1 MLAQARSRLQRLT
14 PPQAQ
19 DALAAGALLVDIR
32 PDWQRAAEG
41 EVPGALLVERNHLEW
56 RFDPAC
62 DARLPQATGYDVQVI
77 VLCSEGY
84 TSSLAADS
92 LRALGL
98 HRATDVIGGFH
109 AWSAEGIPVQPAPG
123 VGSGAGTAGSP
134 RVGSAAMTDR
144 RLRVAVV
151 FGGRSS
157 EHAISCVSA
166 GSVLAHLDRAR
177 FDVIPVGISADGAWV
192 QGTDEPAE
200 LMIRNR
206 KLPAVDGAA
215 AALALPGDPT
225 RRELVR
231 IEGDRAGEVL
241 SGIDVVFPVL
251 HGAFGEDGT
260 IQGLLEL
267 ADLPYVGSGVLASA
281 AGMDKEFAR
290 KLLGTEGLPVT
301 DAVVLRADTATLTA
315 DQRERLGLPVFV
327 KPARA
332 GSSMGITKVV
342 DWSELPS
349 AIATARAVDPKVLIE
364 AAVIGREI
372 ECGVLEFPD
381 GRVEASLPAEIRL
394 VAEDSAGWYD
404 FDAKYLD
411 NACEFD
417 IPAKLD
423 DDVAAGLR
431 AMAVS
436 AFRSLDCQGLARVDF
451 FVGPDGALTVNEIN
465 TMPGF
470 TPISMYPRMWAVTG
484 VDYPTLLSTL
494 IDTAVARGTG
504 LR

>member
-1 MLAQARSRLQRLT
+1 
-14 PPQAQ
+14 
-19 DALAAGALLVDIR
+19 
-32 PDWQRAAEG
+32 
-41 EVPGALLVERNHLEW
+41 
-56 RFDPAC
+56 
-62 DARLPQATGYDVQVI
+62 
-77 VLCSEGY
+77 
-84 TSSLAADS
+84 
-92 LRALGL
+92 
-98 HRATDVIGGFH
+98 
-109 AWSAEGIPVQPAPG
+109 
-123 VGSGAGTAGSP
+123 
-134 RVGSAAMTDR
+134 MTDR

-166 GSVLAHLDRAR
+166 GSVLTHLDRAR
-177 FDVIPVGISADGAWV
+177 FDVIPVGISPAGAWV
-192 QGTDEPAE
+192 LGTGEPAE
-200 LMIRNR
+200 LAIRGR
-206 KLPAVDGAA
+206 QLPAVDNAST
-215 AALALPGDPT
+215 ALALPGDPT
-225 RRELVR
+225 RRELVC
-231 IEGDRAGEVL
+231 IAGDRLGEVL
-241 SGIDVVFPVL
+241 SGVDVVFPVL

-281 AGMDKEFAR
+281 AGMDKEFTR
-290 KLLGTEGLPVT
+290 KLLRMEGLPVT
-301 DAVVLRADTATLTA
+301 DAVVLRAGNATLTA
-315 DQRERLGLPVFV
+315 EQRERLGLPVFV

-332 GSSMGITKVV
+332 GSSVGITKVA
-342 DWSELPS
+342 DWSGLLS
-349 AIATARAVDPKVLIE
+349 AIATAGAVDPKVLVE
-364 AAVIGREI
+364 AAVIGREV

-381 GRVEASLPAEIRL
+381 GRVEASLPAEIRV

-404 FDAKYLD
+404 FDTKYLD
-411 NACEFD
+411 DACEFD

-423 DDVAAGLR
+423 DDITAELR

-451 FVGPDGALTVNEIN
+451 FVGADGALTVNEIN

>member
-1 MLAQARSRLQRLT
+1 MS
-14 PPQAQ
+14 
-19 DALAAGALLVDIR
+19 
-32 PDWQRAAEG
+32 
-41 EVPGALLVERNHLEW
+41 N
-56 RFDPAC
+56 
-62 DARLPQATGYDVQVI
+62 
-77 VLCSEGY
+77 
-84 TSSLAADS
+84 
-92 LRALGL
+92 
-98 HRATDVIGGFH
+98 
-109 AWSAEGIPVQPAPG
+109 
-123 VGSGAGTAGSP
+123 
-134 RVGSAAMTDR
+134 R

-166 GSVLAHLDRAR
+166 GSVLTHLDRTR
-177 FDVIPVGISADGAWV
+177 FEVISVSISSAGAWV
-192 QGTDEPAE
+192 LGIGEPTE
-200 LMIRNR
+200 LVIRDR
-206 KLPAVDGAA
+206 TLPAVDGTAPTF
-215 AALALPGDPT
+215 ALPGDPT
-225 RRELVR
+225 RRELLHTV
-231 IEGDRAGEVL
+231 GEAF
-241 SGIDVVFPVL
+241 SGVDVVFPVL

-281 AGMDKEFAR
+281 VGMDKEFAR
-290 KLLGTEGLPVT
+290 KLLRAEGLPVT
-301 DAVVLRADTATLTA
+301 KTVVLRGDNVRLTVE
-315 DQRERLGLPVFV
+315 QRDRLGLPVFV

-332 GSSMGITKVV
+332 GSSLGITKVA

-349 AIATARAVDPKVLIE
+349 AVATARAVDPKVLVE
-364 AAVIGREI
+364 AAVIGREV

-381 GRVEASLPAEIRL
+381 GRIEASLPAEIRV

-411 NACEFD
+411 DACEFD

-423 DDVAAGLR
+423 DNVTAELQ
-431 AMAVS
+431 AMAVA

-484 VDYPTLLSTL
+484 VDYPSLLSIL
-494 IDTAVARGTG
+494 IDTAMARGTG

>member
-1 MLAQARSRLQRLT
+1 
-14 PPQAQ
+14 
-19 DALAAGALLVDIR
+19 
-32 PDWQRAAEG
+32 
-41 EVPGALLVERNHLEW
+41 
-56 RFDPAC
+56 
-62 DARLPQATGYDVQVI
+62 
-77 VLCSEGY
+77 
-84 TSSLAADS
+84 
-92 LRALGL
+92 
-98 HRATDVIGGFH
+98 
-109 AWSAEGIPVQPAPG
+109 
-123 VGSGAGTAGSP
+123 
-134 RVGSAAMTDR
+134 MTDR

-166 GSVLAHLDRAR
+166 SSVLTHLDRAR
-177 FDVIPVGISADGAWV
+177 FDVIPVGISPAGAWV
-192 QGTDEPAE
+192 LGTGEPAG
-200 LMIRNR
+200 LAIRDR
-206 KLPAVDGAA
+206 WLPAVDGAA
-215 AALALPGDPT
+215 TAVALLADPT
-225 RRELVR
+225 RRQLVC
-231 IEGDRAGEVL
+231 IAGDRAGEVL
-241 SGIDVVFPVL
+241 SEVDVVFPVL

-281 AGMDKEFAR
+281 AGMDKVFAR
-290 KLLGTEGLPVT
+290 TLLGMAGLPVT
-301 DAVVLRADTATLTA
+301 DAVVLRGDDATLTA
-315 DQRERLGLPVFV
+315 EQRTRLGLPVFV

-332 GSSMGITKVV
+332 GSSTGITKVG

-349 AIATARAVDPKVLIE
+349 AIATARGVDPKVLVE

-381 GRVEASLPAEIRL
+381 GRVEASLPAEIRV
-394 VAEDSAGWYD
+394 VAEGSAGWYD

-411 NACEFD
+411 DTCEFD